1 MMTMTNLHK
10 SRKLFH
16 FDRFP
21 FIPSVLSLWMKHCN
35 RKLVRDD
42 DFLRRFD
49 HYCHRIITNINDVRF
64 NNPVNDTNRFF
75 DQQCANVLQWFIDKR
90 STFEDPPVFAVGGLH
105 WHVNS
110 LIQKN
115 TFDSGSFFERRLQ
128 VLVNLCSVELEFQG
142 DITHP
147 LCTAAKCSPI
157 GQYECFISIL
167 MAGINALT
175 KNDGIL
181 LLFRYITPFSITPF
195 AKFINRWPNK
205 KEEKK
210 KRFDAIDT
218 ALNDPILCRRHP
230 PYGTA
235 QAIFEAASSNQI
247 SLDGVFFFLRREPD
261 VLQKLL
267 LHGNDSNNDNRTTD
281 NTNRTTKR
289 NSTAAP
295 NNTSTNAGRIS
306 TKKTKPRYRI
316 VDGNTINKKTQIL

>member
-1 MMTMTNLHK
+1 MF
-10 SRKLFH
+10 R
-16 FDRFP
+16 
-21 FIPSVLSLWMKHCN
+21 
-35 RKLVRDD
+35 
-42 DFLRRFD
+42 
-49 HYCHRIITNINDVRF
+49 NI
-64 NNPVNDTNRFF
+64 
-75 DQQCANVLQWFIDKR
+75 A
-90 STFEDPPVFAVGGLH
+90 
-105 WHVNS
+105 
-110 LIQKN
+110 
-115 TFDSGSFFERRLQ
+115 
-128 VLVNLCSVELEFQG
+128 
-142 DITHP
+142 
-147 LCTAAKCSPI
+147 
-157 GQYECFISIL
+157 
-167 MAGINALT
+167 
-175 KNDGIL
+175 
-181 LLFRYITPFSITPF
+181 PFSIPPF
-195 AKFINRWPNK
+195 ANFINHWPNK
-205 KEEKK
+205 KEEEQ

-230 PYGTA
+230 PYDTA